1 MSGSAFQLT
10 VLGARGS
17 MAGDREDCAI
27 FGGDTSCYQ
36 LEAGDE
42 TFFLDAG
49 TGLLRAPAYYPKPPV
64 ILLSH
69 LHLDHLAGLG
79 MFPGISNPHQ
89 RPRVYVPFCQTKEA
103 AVQTMDRLFSPP
115 FWPLRLQECES
126 APELYR
132 FLSEF
137 DAYCIGEKVD
147 LEEYADNIDR
157 FKEAFMTDY
166 AAGLD
171 DGSVKDVGDAELFY
185 YSTAHATIS
194 LCKKLALEG
203 NLIRQDVRGDK
214 AAEVKTLIGIILA
227 SLRA

>member
-1 MSGSAFQLT
+1 MIGVLSKPGGKMTIRDAKRNFVIDTATNLFLERSIGSVTIKDIASASGLGEATIYRYFSGRGELLVACALKLQERVGEKFLASSARN
-10 VLGARGS
+10 GYAR
-17 MAGDREDCAI
+17 
-27 FGGDTSCYQ
+27 
-36 LEAGDE
+36 LEEFYRAYLE
-42 TFFLDAG
+42 TFE
-49 TGLLRAPAYYPKPPV
+49 R
-64 ILLSH
+64 
-69 LHLDHLAGLG
+69 
-79 MFPGISNPHQ
+79 
-89 RPRVYVPFCQTKEA
+89 
-103 AVQTMDRLFSPP
+103 
-115 FWPLRLQECES
+115 

-137 DAYCIGEKVD
+137 DAYCVGEKVD

-166 AAGLD
+166 GAGRA

-214 AAEVKTLIGIILA
+214 AAEVKTLIGIILS

>member
-1 MSGSAFQLT
+1 MIDELSKTGGTMTIRDAKRNFVIDTATDLFLERSVGAVTIKDIASASG
-10 VLGARGS
+10 LGEATIYRYFSGRGELLV
-17 MAGDREDCAI
+17 ACALKLQERVGEKFLGDSYGSGYDR
-27 FGGDTSCYQ
+27 
-36 LEAGDE
+36 LERFYTAYLE
-42 TFFLDAG
+42 TF
-49 TGLLRAPAYYPKPPV
+49 
-64 ILLSH
+64 
-69 LHLDHLAGLG
+69 
-79 MFPGISNPHQ
+79 
-89 RPRVYVPFCQTKEA
+89 
-103 AVQTMDRLFSPP
+103 
-115 FWPLRLQECES
+115 ES

-194 LCKKLALEG
+194 LCKKLAEG
-203 NLIRQDVRGDK
+203 DLIRQDVRGDK
-214 AAEVKTLIGIILA
+214 AAEVRTLIGIILS